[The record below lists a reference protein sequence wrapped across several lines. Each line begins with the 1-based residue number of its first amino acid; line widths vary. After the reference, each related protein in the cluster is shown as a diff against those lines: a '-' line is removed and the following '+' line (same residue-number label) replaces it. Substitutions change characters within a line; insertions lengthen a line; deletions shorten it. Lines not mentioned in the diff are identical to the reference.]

1 MLAQLAEIKSRAPE
15 HGYLD
20 GDISFYLPTIIS
32 CFCNGIF
39 KVVLSTMVASMLLG
53 LEISDA
59 HVDSVVTRR

>member
-15 HGYLD
+15 HGYVD
-20 GDISFYLPTIIS
+20 GDISFLPPNNHLML
-32 CFCNGIF
+32 CNGIF